1 MANRHF
7 SRMLAMQS
15 LFEWD
20 FNQYPADFE
29 VALKN
34 NLEEFG
40 KDEKDES
47 FVHQL
52 CDGVI
57 ANREAIDEIIKKHA
71 PDWPLEQI
79 SPVDRTVL
87 RMGIFELKFLNEVPP
102 KVAINEAVEL
112 AKTFGGEASGKF
124 VNGVLGAIFSEG
136 DAK

>member
-20 FNQYPADFE
+20 FNNYPADFE

-40 KDEKDES
+40 KDEKDEG

-57 ANREAIDEIIKKHA
+57 KNREAIDEIIKKHA
-71 PDWPLEQI
+71 PDWPLLQI

-87 RMGIFELKFLNEVPP
+87 RLGIFELKFLNEVPP

-124 VNGVLGAIFSEG
+124 VNGVLGAIFSES
-136 DAK
+136 

>member
-20 FNQYPADFE
+20 FNNYPTDFE
-29 VALKN
+29 LALKN
-34 NLEEFG
+34 NLQEFG
-40 KDEKDES
+40 KDQRDEA

-52 CDGVI
+52 CEGVI
-57 ANREAIDEIIKKHA
+57 QNREAIDEIIKKHA
-71 PDWPLEQI
+71 QDWPLEQI

-87 RMGIFELKFLNEVPP
+87 RLGIYELNFLKEVPP

-124 VNGVLGAIFSEG
+124 VNGVLGAILVEM
-136 DAK
+136 K